1 MSATTR
7 TNEARAAATLVTGPR
22 ALVLR
27 APGTNCDRETALAL
41 EIAGAAPERVHV
53 ERLFGD
59 ASLLENSAML
69 VLPGGFSFGDH
80 LGAGALWAH
89 HLEPMRE
96 RLERFVDSGR
106 PVVGICNGF
115 QVLMKLGL
123 LQGGGLGHNASGR
136 FECRWVW
143 LERPANNA
151 SPLLAG
157 IERAAYPVAN
167 GEGRFVAESP
177 EVLERLRADGQ
188 IGLVYTGDNGPV
200 MDYPANPNGS
210 DGAVAALTNRAGNVL
225 GIMPHPERCV
235 LPGQAPAGRPDGAGL
250 AIFRNAVAMAGG

>member
-1 MSATTR
+1 VSVATAVR
-7 TNEARAAATLVTGPR
+7 PAGAATILPGPK

-27 APGTNCDRETALAL
+27 APGTNCDRETAVAL
-41 EIAGAAPERVHV
+41 ELAGATPNRVHV
-53 ERLFGD
+53 ERLLTN
-59 ASLLENSAML
+59 ASLLNDSAML

-96 RLERFVDSGR
+96 MLARFVESGR

-123 LQGGGLGHNASGR
+123 LVGGALGHNASGR

-143 LERPANNA
+143 LERPASNA

-177 EVLERLRADGQ
+177 NALERLRAAGQ
-188 IGLVYTGDNGPV
+188 IGLIYVDADGPATE
-200 MDYPANPNGS
+200 YPANPNGS
-210 DGAVAALTNRAGNVL
+210 DGSVAALTNPAGNVL
-225 GIMPHPERCV
+225 GIMPHPERCA
-235 LPGQAPAGRPDGAGL
+235 LPGQAPAGREDGAGL
-250 AIFRNAVAMAGG
+250 AIFRNAVAMARG